1 MNTCSNCEFKCPSR
15 WIDFYTDGIAFP
27 GENKKVTW
35 WTTVL
40 WFWIRS
46 VIFQYSTLLPSSNT
60 TSMLSMLQ
68 LSSSMDYDNFR
79 WSPQSSTD
87 GWSLSVELNH
97 NDSVL
102 AIEITFED
110 FVEDM
115 SNICYRSETWISASL
130 VVSIF
135 RHAWPPTCEA
145 KSKIICIWGN
155 VLANFTNSTTHFFF
169 FRQNTRFPSTFLE
182 KFPEKFELQTCETK
196 KSSRNQKC
204 WANKDSF
211 WLQRR
216 LILVSGKTIIPG
228 SYRVIKN
235 SVRKN
240 LILCSPR
247 ILPAFWLQHPPCWRR
262 QICAQFGGREIAMT
276 YRFPNSPLSF
286 RYHDD
291 ESSRSEQFRP
301 LHHEGPASSTIC

>member
-1 MNTCSNCEFKCPSR
+1 MLENLFNFSKQYLLLSLPWLTSLMLSSSAYQIITFREYSRSYHNPQALWSSYNYGCFINTCSDCEFKCPSR
-15 WIDFYTDGIAFP
+15 CIDFYTDGIAFP
-27 GENKKVTW
+27 VENKIVTW
-35 WTTVL
+35 WTIVL
-40 WFWIRS
+40 CFWIRS
-46 VIFQYSTLLPSSNT
+46 VISAVWMMAILPYSTLLPSSNT

-155 VLANFTNSTTHFFF
+155 VLANFTNSATHFFF

-182 KFPEKFELQTCETK
+182 KFPEKFELQTCGNKKKFTK
-196 KSSRNQKC
+196 PNVGRTRTHFGC
-204 WANKDSF
+204 REDSF
-211 WLQRR
+211 WFQ
-216 LILVSGKTIIPG
+216 
-228 SYRVIKN
+228 
-235 SVRKN
+235 VR
-240 LILCSPR
+240 
-247 ILPAFWLQHPPCWRR
+247 Q
-262 QICAQFGGREIAMT
+262 
-276 YRFPNSPLSF
+276 SF
-286 RYHDD
+286 
-291 ESSRSEQFRP
+291 
-301 LHHEGPASSTIC
+301 LGPTE

>member
-1 MNTCSNCEFKCPSR
+1 MFHEHLQQLRIQMPISMNRLLYWWHRFSWGKQESNLMDDC
-15 WIDFYTDGIAFP
+15 
-27 GENKKVTW
+27 
-35 WTTVL
+35 
-40 WFWIRS
+40 S
-46 VIFQYSTLLPSSNT
+46 VILNSIGDISLLPSSNT

-68 LSSSMDYDNFR
+68 LSSSIDYDNFR

-115 SNICYRSETWISASL
+115 SNICNFTETWISASL

-155 VLANFTNSTTHFFF
+155 GLANFTNSTMHFFF

-182 KFPEKFELQTCETK
+182 KFPEKFELQTCGNKKKFTK
-196 KSSRNQKC
+196 PKMLGEQG
-204 WANKDSF
+204 
-211 WLQRR
+211 
-216 LILVSGKTIIPG
+216 LILVAEKTHFGFRQDNHSWVLQRNKKLSSEEPYPLQ
-228 SYRVIKN
+228 SENTSCVLTSTSTLLK
-235 SVRKN
+235 KTN
-240 LILCSPR
+240 LR
-247 ILPAFWLQHPPCWRR
+247 TVWW
-262 QICAQFGGREIAMT
+262 
-276 YRFPNSPLSF
+276 
-286 RYHDD
+286 
-291 ESSRSEQFRP
+291 
-301 LHHEGPASSTIC
+301 

>member
-1 MNTCSNCEFKCPSR
+1 MFHEHLQQLRIQMPISMNRLLYWWHRISWGKQESNLMDDC
-15 WIDFYTDGIAFP
+15 
-27 GENKKVTW
+27 
-35 WTTVL
+35 
-40 WFWIRS
+40 S
-46 VIFQYSTLLPSSNT
+46 VILNSIGDISLLPSSNT

-182 KFPEKFELQTCETK
+182 KFPEKFELQTCGNKKKFTK
-196 KSSRNQKC
+196 PKMLGEQG
-204 WANKDSF
+204 
-211 WLQRR
+211 
-216 LILVSGKTIIPG
+216 LILVAEKTHFG
-228 SYRVIKN
+228 
-235 SVRKN
+235 
-240 LILCSPR
+240 
-247 ILPAFWLQHPPCWRR
+247 FR
-262 QICAQFGGREIAMT
+262 QDNHSWVLRS
-276 YRFPNSPLSF
+276 NKKL
-286 RYHDD
+286 
-291 ESSRSEQFRP
+291 RSEEPYP
-301 LHHEGPASSTIC
+301 LQSENTSCVLTSTSTLLKKTNLRTVWWKRNRHDISFPE